1 MNMPSQKKS
10 GAWQFGL
17 VWMVLNAAGW
27 GVGFGLELLI
37 LHNASLGT
45 LSNLLASLVAAG
57 IIGLVQWL
65 ALRWLL
71 EPMRS
76 SSQGIA
82 WVILTMFGYTAG
94 FLAAGL
100 VSGLL
105 GENLTPEDAVK
116 ISFVAWGLVG
126 LFTGGVQWMELQFF
140 SRGAAW
146 WVGANVLGYALGG
159 TIMSVIRV
167 DQGSGPEVYALAGLV
182 VGIVTLVAISRLR
195 RRVLFK

>member
-1 MNMPSQKKS
+1 MNMPSQKIS

-37 LHNASLGT
+37 LHNASLGVF
-45 LSNLLASLVAAG
+45 SNLLASLVAAG

-76 SSQGIA
+76 GSQGIA

-100 VSGLL
+100 VTGLL
-105 GENLTPEDAVK
+105 GDNMSQGNAAVDQFCGLGAGGFFHGQ
-116 ISFVAWGLVG
+116 SAVDGNAVLFAGRGLVG
-126 LFTGGVQWMELQFF
+126 GGECAGVCIGRDNYVRDPRRSGHRAGSLCPGRPGGGNGDSGGNF
-140 SRGAAW
+140 SVAPAR
-146 WVGANVLGYALGG
+146 
-159 TIMSVIRV
+159 
-167 DQGSGPEVYALAGLV
+167 
-182 VGIVTLVAISRLR
+182 IV
-195 RRVLFK
+195 

>member
-1 MNMPSQKKS
+1 MNTPSQKIS

-76 SSQGIA
+76 GSQGIA

-100 VSGLL
+100 VTGLL
-105 GENLTPEDAVK
+105 GENLTPEEAAK
-116 ISFVAWGLVG
+116 ITFVAWGLVG
-126 LFTGGVQWMELQFF
+126 LFTGSLQWMELQFF
-140 SRGAAW
+140 SRGAVW
-146 WVGANVLGYALGG
+146 WIGANVLGYALGG

-167 DQGSGPEVYALAGLV
+167 AQGAGPEVYALAGLV
-182 VGIVTLVAISRLR
+182 VGTVTLVAIPRLR

>member
-1 MNMPSQKKS
+1 MNMPSQKNS

-45 LSNLLASLVAAG
+45 FSNLLASLVAAG

-76 SSQGIA
+76 GSQGIA

-100 VSGLL
+100 VTGLL
-105 GENLTPEDAVK
+105 GDNLSQGSAAV
-116 ISFVAWGLVG
+116 INFGAWGLVG
-126 LFTGGVQWMELQFF
+126 LFTGILQWMELQFF

-146 WVGANVLGYALGG
+146 WVGSNVLGYALGG
-159 TIMSVIRV
+159 IIMSVIRV
-167 DQGSGPEVYALAGLV
+167 DQGAGPEVYALAGLV
-182 VGIVTLVAISRLR
+182 VGTVTLVAISRLR
-195 RRVLFK
+195 RRELFK